1 MTSRDQFLSRLSR
14 YCRKNSLDF
23 EFDAGRGKGSHGRIR
38 VGDRTTI
45 VKSGELS
52 PLYIGLVL
60 KQLGL
65 SKDALEG

>member
-1 MTSRDQFLSRLSR
+1 MTSRDQFMSRLGR
-14 YCRKNSLDF
+14 YCRKHGLNF
-23 EFDAGRGKGSHGRIR
+23 EFDPGRGKGSHGRVRIDGR
-38 VGDRTTI
+38 STI

-52 PLYIGLVL
+52 PVYIGLVL

>member
-1 MTSRDQFLSRLSR
+1 MTSRDQFISRLGR
-14 YCRKNSLDF
+14 YCRKRGLNF
-23 EFDAGRGKGSHGRIR
+23 EFDAGRGKGSHGRVRI
-38 VGDRTTI
+38 GDRSTI

-65 SKDALEG
+65 PKDVLEG